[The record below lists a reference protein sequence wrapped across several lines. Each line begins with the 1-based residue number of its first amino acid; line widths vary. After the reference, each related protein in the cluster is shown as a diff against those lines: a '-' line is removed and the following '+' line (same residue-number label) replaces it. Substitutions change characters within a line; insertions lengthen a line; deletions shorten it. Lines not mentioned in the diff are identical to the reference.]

1 MTYPSRFT
9 LLLTLLAAG
18 LPALRGE
25 AQTRATSTAAK
36 PSAGRIPEY
45 RLTEPMVRKVS
56 EIMREWDPTPDLADR
71 MFVSADPGMP
81 KEQFEALPDSEQV
94 MILLESKRKADEKY
108 KEGERQIY
116 SMLGVSLAEAVA
128 AAEGIPALK
137 AAYRKAGLSASEF
150 VTAHNAYNGAMGYA
164 LSEEFGPQP
173 ALPAG
178 IKQDNANLFNAMSK
192 TEVLWTPFGLTDAKP

>member
-1 MTYPSRFT
+1 
-9 LLLTLLAAG
+9 
-18 LPALRGE
+18 
-25 AQTRATSTAAK
+25 
-36 PSAGRIPEY
+36 
-45 RLTEPMVRKVS
+45 
-56 EIMREWDPTPDLADR
+56 
-71 MFVSADPGMP
+71 
-81 KEQFEALPDSEQV
+81 
-94 MILLESKRKADEKY
+94 
-108 KEGERQIY
+108 
-116 SMLGVSLAEAVA
+116 MLGVSLAEAVA

-173 ALPAG
+173 PLPAG